1 MVNKVHGGVEKY
13 STFRLVIGPDLLKER
28 GIKLP
33 DLGK

>member
-1 MVNKVHGGVEKY
+1 MRMVVYGQTSGDH
-13 STFRLVIGPDLLKER
+13 FRLVIGPALLKER